1 MKENLQWVK
10 EKKIRQGRKTSRKY
24 MTADTLVLLTGPL
37 LCILDT
43 FRHLKGPDTAAGRGR
58 QTGSEVWELRLPL
71 SAMGC

>member
-1 MKENLQWVK
+1 MKENLHWVK

-24 MTADTLVLLTGPL
+24 TTADTLVLLTGHL

-43 FRHLKGPDTAAGRGR
+43 FRHLKSPGAGRGR

-71 SAMGC
+71 SDMGC